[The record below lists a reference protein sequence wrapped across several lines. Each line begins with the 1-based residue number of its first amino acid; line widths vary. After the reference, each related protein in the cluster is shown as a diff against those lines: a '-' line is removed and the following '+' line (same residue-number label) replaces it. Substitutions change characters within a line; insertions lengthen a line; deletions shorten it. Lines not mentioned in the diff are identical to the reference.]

1 MIISFYDLFA
11 KASSLF
17 RSSGPAFRCNLFV
30 LKERTKRIYTAIG
43 ARHPTP
49 NMSRFNPKSIFW
61 NVAPLLC
68 GYIWLSKFKVMK
80 KITLLFCLIAFKLS
94 SQCTAITL
102 VSASDSYFSCAETLQ
117 PITPIVFQ
125 ITDPNYTLTNF
136 APGITATFD
145 GTLLTLSGTL
155 PYPGYWSYT
164 LRIPN
169 NPDCIVHGGIGGG
182 IAREIS
188 LQCIET
194 TSNSITVSLPPENAV
209 NDDGVMYLQC
219 SYNENSE
226 VITYFLPA
234 ETTHTFTDLPPDTQ
248 VVINCIMENTLPYC
262 FPVPIASIVCTTAAL
277 DTNTFDGV
285 SIGFSPNPV
294 KDFLELSSKTTIDS
308 VAFYDLLGR
317 EVHRQNIASSS
328 KRINLSQL
336 KQGTYLMRIDSA
348 AGTATYKII
357 KQ

>member
-1 MIISFYDLFA
+1 
-11 KASSLF
+11 
-17 RSSGPAFRCNLFV
+17 
-30 LKERTKRIYTAIG
+30 
-43 ARHPTP
+43 
-49 NMSRFNPKSIFW
+49 
-61 NVAPLLC
+61 
-68 GYIWLSKFKVMK
+68 MK
-80 KITLLFCLIAFKLS
+80 KITLIFCLIAFKLS
-94 SQCTAITL
+94 SQCTEITL

-164 LRIPN
+164 LRIPD

-182 IAREIS
+182 IAREIN

-194 TSNSITVSLPPENAV
+194 TTNSITVNLPPENAV

-219 SYNENSE
+219 AYNDTPETL
-226 VITYFLPA
+226 IYFLPA

-248 VVINCIMENTLPYC
+248 VTISCIMENTLPYC

-294 KDFLELSSKTTIDS
+294 RDFLELSSKTTIDS
-308 VAFYDLLGR
+308 VAFYDMPGR
-317 EVHRQNIASSS
+317 EVLREMVGAESKKIDLSRLAS
-328 KRINLSQL
+328 
-336 KQGTYLMRIDSA
+336 GTYIMQIHSKER
-348 AGTATYKII
+348 TATQKIV